1 LKTAELTPLP
11 RRKQAAKPALKKNET
26 QSCFPVGSPYNF
38 IIIQGGGCI
47 MGTVKKLL
55 EVKGHDTLCVKPE
68 SPVIEALKKMEDI
81 AAGTALVC
89 DESGLVGIVS
99 ERDCARKVIL
109 KKKNPDSVKVKDI
122 MSTDL
127 TTVTPDV
134 NLERCLELMT
144 EKRIRHLPVMEDGK
158 CTGVISIGD
167 CVKYMLTEQNFMIRS
182 LENYI
187 SGTGMN

>member
-1 LKTAELTPLP
+1 
-11 RRKQAAKPALKKNET
+11 
-26 QSCFPVGSPYNF
+26 
-38 IIIQGGGCI
+38 

-55 EVKGHDTLCVKPE
+55 EVKGHDMLCVKPD

-89 DESGLVGIVS
+89 DESGLIGIVS
-99 ERDCARKVIL
+99 ERDCARKVVI
-109 KKKNPDSVKVKDI
+109 KKKDPGSVKVKDI

-127 TTVTPDV
+127 TTVSP
-134 NLERCLELMT
+134 NEALEHCLELMT
-144 EKRIRHLPVMEDGK
+144 EKRIRHLPVLEDGK